1 MRVTD
6 AESGASCVAIVV
18 LDITIERGLRVKCCY
33 WSGSSD
39 YWVGVVN
46 EYDRVV
52 RQTEA
57 VLNLNEKSEAR
68 TVSRVVASGGR

>member
-1 MRVTD
+1 MTD

-18 LDITIERGLRVKCCY
+18 LGITIERGLRVKCCY

-39 YWVGVVN
+39 YWVN

-52 RQTEA
+52 RQRRK
-57 VLNLNEKSEAR
+57 LF
-68 TVSRVVASGGR
+68 

>member
-1 MRVTD
+1 MTD

-39 YWVGVVN
+39 NWVCAVN

-52 RQTEA
+52 RQRRR
-57 VLNLNEKSEAR
+57 LF
-68 TVSRVVASGGR
+68 